1 MADQEKK
8 VVLKV
13 PGQEKVDP
21 GEKTQETPAFKDPLS
36 ERDTD
41 TGSLEKMED
50 TRTRKTVKLKPASSP
65 GFIPKLEPKKVEPA
79 KPEPAKVEAQ
89 STDKV
94 LEDPIGG
101 RETDTG
107 VLEPL
112 DDTKTRKTVKLKPL
126 SQAAQGVKVQLK
138 PLQPQKTAAS
148 ESAAE
153 DAGITDP
160 LSARD
165 TDTGSI
171 EKVLD
176 DTQTR
181 KTIKLRPLS
190 SKPAG
195 GPLTKDAGAKLAV
208 GEPALT
214 PVGAKPTLKP
224 AGATAPTLKP
234 AGGQAPTLKPVG
246 AAAPT
251 LKPAGGQA
259 PTLKPAAAPAKPEVK
274 VSDSQKT
281 MINPVQQAMASEEHQ
296 DAVSQGEV
304 DDDTVK
310 LKRPQKVAA
319 EPEASE
325 TASPLPTVAKAKSV
339 PGSKQ
344 TIKLRPSTGGATAGE
359 AQKPEAAASKQTIKL
374 TPVGAPKLTSK
385 AAPSP
390 SAPTIDLKS
399 PSKPAV
405 TAPSPGGA
413 PKLNLPGMK
422 PAEAKPA
429 EAAPEEKKEEA
440 AAPKKLGLSIP
451 KKEAPAPAEKP
462 EGEAEAEAA
471 PAKGGLALKK
481 SAPPEGAPKG
491 PPSAQKGQERFE
503 GKKKK
508 QKAPSAASPFYT
520 LLALA
525 TLILVGASAFV
536 TAAQFMNLW
545 EPTWIGQKIE
555 IPYLSQLVK

>member
-8 VVLKV
+8 IVLKV

-21 GEKTQETPAFKDPLS
+21 GEKTQESPAFKDPLS

-65 GFIPKLEPKKVEPA
+65 GFIPKLEPKTLEPKNVEPA
-79 KPEPAKVEAQ
+79 KSESAKAETDNA
-89 STDKV
+89 DKV

-107 VLEPL
+107 ALEPL

-126 SQAAQGVKVQLK
+126 SQAAQGVKIQLS
-138 PLQPQKTAAS
+138 PLQPQKAEAP
-148 ESAAE
+148 EPAAE

-171 EKVLD
+171 QKVLD

-190 SKPAG
+190 SKPVG
-195 GPLTKDAGAKLAV
+195 GPLTKDVGAKPAA
-208 GEPALT
+208 GEPALK
-214 PVGAKPTLKP
+214 PVEVKPTLKPAAGAQAPTLKP
-224 AGATAPTLKP
+224 AGA
-234 AGGQAPTLKPVG
+234 QAPTLKPVG
-246 AAAPT
+246 AQAPT
-251 LKPAGGQA
+251 LKPAGAQA
-259 PTLKPAAAPAKPEVK
+259 PAPAKPEAVK
-274 VSDSQKT
+274 VSDNQKT
-281 MINPVQQAMASEEHQ
+281 MINPIQQAMASEEHQ

-310 LKRPQKVAA
+310 LKRPQKLAA

-339 PGSKQ
+339 PGAKQ
-344 TIKLRPSTGGATAGE
+344 TIKLRPSTGGAAAGE
-359 AQKPEAAASKQTIKL
+359 APKPEAAASKQTIKL
-374 TPVGAPKLTSK
+374 TPVGAPKLASK

-422 PAEAKPA
+422 PAEAKPV
-429 EAAPEEKKEEA
+429 EAAPEEKKEE
-440 AAPKKLGLSIP
+440 APKKLGLSIP

-503 GKKKK
+503 GKGKK

-545 EPTWIGQKIE
+545 EPTWIGKKID